1 MRKNSL
7 LTWVVMGAVSF
18 AVAGCGASR
27 EVEVAGEVSAPA
39 DVRAEGAILVELA
52 EEQLNGLET
61 PDDRLLVLAPD
72 EGDQLLSE
80 QSNVLRECI
89 DLLERA
95 VVEIESEANEQPFVG
110 RSQSRLVVLGSRAG
124 VVVVPGDFHD
134 GGYAGSAVRV
144 ATRPA

>member
-52 EEQLNGLET
+52 DVLEGEAPTSVHTATLTAPGKFSEKVDLEGDKVRIRAINDRDLNGKCSAGE
-61 PDDRLLVLAPD
+61 PWAQVEAAINEDDSVDPVTLRL
-72 EGDQLLSE
+72 
-80 QSNVLRECI
+80 
-89 DLLERA
+89 
-95 VVEIESEANEQPFVG
+95 ANAACP
-110 RSQSRLVVLGSRAG
+110 
-124 VVVVPGDFHD
+124 
-134 GGYAGSAVRV
+134 SAE
-144 ATRPA
+144 